1 MTNVTHQP
9 SQQILNRIA
18 IGSQLISTAGSLT
31 PNADPLSVAQAILLA
46 HDASELVLAGL
57 AASIGATPKDRH
69 KAFLMDYVNA
79 IEQKK
84 QLGIKLF
91 FNELNEARIA
101 FKHLGIPP
109 NTTHFYD
116 CVVKARRHLDE
127 TCRACLG
134 QSLEEVGLEA
144 LIEEDAARD
153 LYLQS
158 KILNQQGSF
167 KESLESL
174 GRAFRQALNSTPFA
188 FVVSVGEPETE
199 AALHLL
205 GCGVDPSTFMSLQ
218 EFLPSVDL
226 GDAIRWDVRD
236 RGHPAN
242 WTRENV
248 DFCLAAAL
256 KIILQIQHAQ
266 FGAHAMPFRYVFE
279 DVLTANTDGVV
290 LNSERGGLY
299 RLFGNEALSRKVVG
313 ELNKGQ
319 YISGHLTPAY
329 EFDTPSKWEET
340 SMETANI
347 YVVSQ
352 PKGDTLRELE
362 PDTDLIVRADLVEL
376 SYRVNDDSETRE
388 RFPHLFPEVRDESG
402 E

>member
-1 MTNVTHQP
+1 MMAKP
-9 SQQILNRIA
+9 SQQVLNRIA
-18 IGSQLISTAGSLT
+18 IGNHLISTSGSLT

-57 AASIGATPKDRH
+57 AASIGATPKDKH
-69 KAFLMDYVNA
+69 KTFLMDYVNA
-79 IEQKK
+79 IEENK

-116 CVVKARRHLDE
+116 CVTKARKHLDE
-127 TCRACLG
+127 ACRACLG

-144 LIEEDAARD
+144 LIEDDGARN
-153 LYLQS
+153 LYSRAKTLQ
-158 KILNQQGSF
+158 QQGNF
-167 KESLESL
+167 RESLESL
-174 GRAFRQALNSTPFA
+174 GIAFRQALNATPFA

-218 EFLPSVDL
+218 EFLPSVDF
-226 GDAIRWDVRD
+226 GDAIKWRLRD
-236 RGHPAN
+236 RGHAAN

-248 DFCLAAAL
+248 DYCLAATL
-256 KIILQIQHAQ
+256 KIILQVQHAQ
-266 FGAHAMPFRYVFE
+266 FGAHAIPFQYVFE

-290 LNSERGGLY
+290 LNSEKGGMY
-299 RLFGNEALSRKVVG
+299 RALSFRQPSRKAVG

-319 YISGHLTPAY
+319 QISGHMTPAY
-329 EFDTPSKWEET
+329 ESDSSYKWQKT
-340 SMETANI
+340 FLETANI
-347 YVVSQ
+347 LVVSQ
-352 PKGDTLRELE
+352 PKGDSLGGIE
-362 PDTDLIVRADLVEL
+362 PDTDIIVRADLVEL
-376 SYRVNDDSETRE
+376 SYRVRDDPETRE
-388 RFPHLFPEVRDESG
+388 RYPHLFPEAADDG
-402 E
+402 GG